1 MSLGFPKGC
10 GAARPPEDTRLI
22 HADFRVSESVQA
34 DDVTG
39 LRQRGAVS
47 GDPIK
52 CAAPPLVPYGH
63 IG

>member
-1 MSLGFPKGC
+1 MAFQKD
-10 GAARPPEDTRLI
+10 AARPDRPDTRLI